1 VSDQDITTRVE
12 LLEGATSTIIRN
24 QDMMLI
30 EQKNVTSRLDRI
42 ESLLQLVMQTVNE
55 INKKLPKQP
64 EE

>member
-1 VSDQDITTRVE
+1 MSDQDITTRVE